1 MFLFFVLLSVTFYNN
16 NCKNETI
23 EQFFSILFLLV
34 VEIIDRVCV
43 AQKNSKKKR
52 KKRRRKKKNI
62 CQRVIDWR

>member
-23 EQFFSILFLLV
+23 EQFFSILLV